1 MGFRMLKIKDFS
13 VVRFILD
20 TKSCNTPSKQ
30 LKIIIKQKQTNGC
43 IHAREITRSR
53 RMDQRTEE
61 NIHTLGQWP
70 PEKKKHGN

>member
-1 MGFRMLKIKDFS
+1 MGFRMVKIKVIS
-13 VVRFILD
+13 VVRFIWI
-20 TKSCNTPSKQ
+20 
-30 LKIIIKQKQTNGC
+30 LKILQHSVKTTKNNNKQKQTNGC